1 MDTERDF
8 RGCIDELVGG
18 KTDLDQKFDVVRSFL
33 LGVKVLVK
41 VGKLLLADFSDQ
53 NQASISGLV

>member
-1 MDTERDF
+1 
-8 RGCIDELVGG
+8 
-18 KTDLDQKFDVVRSFL
+18 L